1 MNADPARSVQQI
13 SLVPFL
19 SVRNSWRAVEFYQAA
34 FGAVE
39 VYRMEDPAH
48 GVVSR
53 LSIAGAE
60 FWLSEEAPDFG
71 NFSPET
77 LRGSTTRMILTVG
90 DPEAVF
96 ARALAAGATEVY
108 PIVVEHGWKLGRIL
122 DPYGHHWEIGHPV

>member
-1 MNADPARSVQQI
+1 MDSDPARPVRQI

-19 SVRNSWRAVEFYQAA
+19 SVRNSWRAVKFYQAA

-39 VYRMEDPAH
+39 VYRIEDPDN

-77 LRGSTTRMILTVG
+77 LGGSTTRLILTVD

-96 ARALAAGATEVY
+96 AQALAAGASEVY

-122 DPYGHHWEIGHPV
+122 DPFGHHWEIGHPV